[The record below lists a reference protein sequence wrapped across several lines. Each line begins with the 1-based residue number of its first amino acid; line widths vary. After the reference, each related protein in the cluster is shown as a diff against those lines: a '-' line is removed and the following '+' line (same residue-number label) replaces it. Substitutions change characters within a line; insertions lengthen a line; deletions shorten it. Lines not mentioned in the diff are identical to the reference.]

1 LSAGLSVRRSTAA
14 RKNQDSSGTKQQNRD
29 SRADEIAAPHSSS
42 RKIVELQHS
51 TVYASPDAL
60 AILTTLAGLTGMS
73 NIRRLCVY
81 CGSSGAVDRQ
91 YREAATELGARL
103 AAAGIGLVYGGG
115 RVGLMGLLADAVLAG
130 GGEVIGIIPARLRD
144 AELAHP
150 GATEL
155 VVVETMHERKRL
167 MAEKADAFAVLP
179 GGIGTL
185 DELFE
190 ILSWKQLGLHDKP
203 ILVADIGGYW
213 APLHALLDDIVTK
226 GFARPEVRELLR
238 VVPTVAALIAR
249 LEVDPAPPRN
259 TDSALF

>member
-1 LSAGLSVRRSTAA
+1 
-14 RKNQDSSGTKQQNRD
+14 
-29 SRADEIAAPHSSS
+29 
-42 RKIVELQHS
+42 
-51 TVYASPDAL
+51 VYASANVL
-60 AILTTLAGLTGMS
+60 AIFTTRPGLTEMP

-115 RVGLMGLLADAVLAG
+115 RVGLMGLLADAALAG
-130 GGEVIGIIPARLRD
+130 GGDVIGIIPSRLRD

-155 VVVETMHERKRL
+155 VVVDSMHERKRL

-213 APLHALLDDIVTK
+213 APLRVLLDDIVTK
-226 GFARPEVRELLR
+226 GFARPAARELLR
-238 VVPTVAALIAR
+238 VVPTVVALMAALQ
-249 LEVDPAPPRN
+249 VAPEPR
-259 TDSALF
+259 SKPGLG